1 MSELKVNTISEVTGA
16 NGVVV
21 DSVKLKDGG
30 VIIADAANIGSASD
44 TDALAISSGGVVT
57 FTQVPL
63 LPDNT
68 IETADI
74 QADAITG
81 AKIADDAINSEH
93 YTDGSI
99 DTAHLAD
106 AQITTAK
113 LSTAVFTGATDI
125 GAAIVDADLFLMD
138 DGAGGT
144 IRKTTAA
151 RIKTYAGVS
160 GDVTTIDSLLKADI
174 KIGEDDQTKID
185 FETADEIQFY
195 AANVNQVKLIDNA
208 FSPVA
213 DSDVDLGTSSLYFKD
228 AYIDTITTTG
238 SISAKGGLV
247 VNEDKGNVDFR
258 VESDDKSHLFFTDA
272 SANVCGTS
280 LEDGTAPQHGQFHI
294 RNSSSGQ
301 SSMPANGDEL
311 IIEGNGHM
319 GMTILSAAAN
329 TGNIFFGDSGDNDIG
344 SLIYNHNDNSMSL
357 TTNTAV
363 GLKIDS
369 TGAVTKPLQPAF
381 SATTNA
387 TQTNLTEDADN
398 TIVFGLEIF
407 DTNADFASN
416 TFTAPVAGKYMLSAK
431 MVVAQIDHDA
441 AYYAAFQIVTSNRDY
456 SVNYSVRDFLEAQP
470 ELWTFQVAVVAD
482 MDASDT
488 AFVRYRESGPG
499 ASQTDVY
506 NADSVGAREQH
517 QFNGYLLG

>member
-1 MSELKVNTISEVTGA
+1 MSELKVNSISEVTCA

-30 VIIADAANIGSASD
+30 VIIADAGNIGSASD

-113 LSTAVFTGATDI
+113 LSTAVFTGATDM

-174 KIGEDDQTKID
+174 KIGEDDETKID
-185 FETADEIQFY
+185 FETADEIHLY
-195 AANVNQVKLIDNA
+195 AANAEQVY
-208 FSPVA
+208 VA
-213 DSDVDLGTSSLYFKD
+213 DGIFGPQTDSDVDLGTTGVRWKD

-238 SISAKGGLV
+238 ASLFPTLGVTTTKDLGSGIHVRTADSGGSV
-247 VNEDKGNVDFR
+247 QNY
-258 VESDDKSHLFFTDA
+258 A
-272 SANVCGTS
+272 
-280 LEDGTAPQHGQFHI
+280 
-294 RNSSSGQ
+294 
-301 SSMPANGDEL
+301 DEL
-311 IIEGNGHM
+311 VLEGGAAGT
-319 GMTILSAAAN
+319 GMTILAQNDQSVS
-329 TGNIFFGDSGDNDIG
+329 IMFRDQDDNDVGFIQYSHG
-344 SLIYNHNDNSMSL
+344 SDYMRFI
-357 TTNTAV
+357 TNAV
-363 GLKIDS
+363 EHMRIDS
-369 TGAVTKPLQPAF
+369 IGAVTKPLQPAF
-381 SATTNA
+381 SVTTSA
-387 TQTNLTEDADN
+387 TQENLTEDADN

-407 DTNADFASN
+407 DTNGDFASN
-416 TFTAPVAGKYMLSAK
+416 TFTAPVAGKYMLTAK
-431 MVVAQIDHDA
+431 IVVAQIDHDG
-441 AYYAAFQIVTSNRDY
+441 AYYSAFQIVTSNRDY

-470 ELWTFQVAVVAD
+470 ELWTFQVAAVCD

-506 NADSVGAREQH
+506 NANSSGAQEQH
-517 QFNGYLLG
+517 QFTGYLLG